1 MHYLNRLAALAA
13 LFLIAIFPAAPLAAQ
28 TDKPAPQQAA
38 TPSPNATVVI
48 PRPRRPPNKMLS
60 YDIPLEKRS
69 DLSDCASRDKRSI
82 EFVAKNCW
90 PVLQAYKT
98 LIRLRG
104 ASRSAIAKHERQAP
118 DAIATKNRAL
128 ALAKQLHSQH
138 ADGRWPMQ
146 SQVAQMGYPLLINM
160 LKAFD
165 DDEAAIAAHSD
176 YIALQGRTLMNN
188 PTFLRGYLYKDKSEY
203 LLQLGRRDEA
213 LANFTAATALADRE
227 PIDMISNVEHAELI
241 AYDAIIA
248 KDEDRALTAINMFL
262 DKTERHSRHQD
273 LVYYPIR
280 ILKIYILAGRK
291 DYDGVLAELK
301 TFNSLSRRNLCQQDE
316 QNEFYFPQ
324 VVSPTQS
331 DPRIAAE
338 LKEFGCSAAIIAGLD
353 ANMANGVPASEGVKP
368 LPPR

>member
-1 MHYLNRLAALAA
+1 MNSLAALAA
-13 LFLIAIFPAAPLAAQ
+13 LFLAAFFPAAPLAAQ
-28 TDKPAPQQAA
+28 AEKPAPQQTTEPTTQGA
-38 TPSPNATVVI
+38 PPVI
-48 PRPRRPPNKMLS
+48 PRPRRPPNPMLS
-60 YDIPLEKRS
+60 HDIPPEKRG

-104 ASRSAIAKHERQAP
+104 ASKSAIAKQERQAP

-128 ALAKQLHSQH
+128 SLANQLHSQH
-138 ADGRWPMQ
+138 VGGRWPMQ
-146 SQVAQMGYPLLINM
+146 NYVAQSGYQPLIAM
-160 LKAFD
+160 LKAFGD
-165 DDEAAIAAHSD
+165 HEAALAAHDD

-203 LLQLGRRDEA
+203 LLELGRRDEA

-248 KDEDRALTAINMFL
+248 KDEDRALGAINMFL

-301 TFNSLSRRNLCQQDE
+301 TFNSLSRRNLCQHDKPI
-316 QNEFYFPQ
+316 EFYFPQ

-338 LKEFGCSAAIIAGLD
+338 LKDFGCSEAIIAGLD
-353 ANMANGVPASEGVKP
+353 DNMADGVPASEGVKP